1 MKRLPLLLLILS
13 LTGCAAPEAPPPA
26 VEVMAPAPVEE
37 HFYLGLAVTASLSQ
51 SMHATEAFPGYARTE
66 MTAAA
71 VVVDDSGVIRA
82 CTVDGISARVPF
94 DTAGTLLLF
103 DGTAFPS
110 KRTLGDAYGMHKA
123 SQLGTEW
130 YRQADAV
137 AAHCVG
143 KTADE
148 LRPADAVTSVTISTD
163 ELLQT
168 VRRAAQQATLPAA
181 QQATLPAAAPD
192 APVLVCRAVMTGSRS
207 AHADTGQTGL
217 AGLRGVFLACADGA
231 ETGCALSSAVP
242 FTAAGRIA
250 CDISLGL
257 SPLSDTLTLTD
268 LTDHERQLLRQA
280 AGKS

>member
-37 HFYLGLAVTASLSQ
+37 RFYLGLAVTASLSQ

-71 VVVDDSGVIRA
+71 VVVDGGGVIRA

-103 DGTAFPS
+103 DGTVFPS

-123 SQLGTEW
+123 SKLGAEW

-181 QQATLPAAAPD
+181 APD

-231 ETGCALSSAVP
+231 EAGCALSSAVP
-242 FTAAGRIA
+242 FTAAGRID

-257 SPLSDTLTLTD
+257 SPLSDALTLTD
-268 LTDHERQLLRQA
+268 LTDHECQLLRQA

>member
-37 HFYLGLAVTASLSQ
+37 RFYLGLAVTASLSQ

-66 MTAAA
+66 MTVAA
-71 VVVDDSGVIRA
+71 VVVDGGGVIRA

-94 DTAGTLLLF
+94 DTVGTLLLF
-103 DGTAFPS
+103 DGTVFPS

-123 SQLGTEW
+123 SQLGAEW

-168 VRRAAQQATLPAA
+168 VRRAA